1 MNSCVPCISDW
12 HAYVFR
18 KCKQW
23 RDTYMAWLLG
33 FQGPLYP
40 LFYEN
45 LKSDL
50 SNELLRIFKFLGIQ
64 LDPSVLACAVSNQEG
79 SFHRKARP
87 ILGQENQV
95 LKLKDLFTHEMIL
108 NITAATDELSQIL
121 QEKFQITWR
130 YELPS

>member
-1 MNSCVPCISDW
+1 MNSCVISISDW

-23 RDTYMAWLLG
+23 RDTYMAWLLEFKG
-33 FQGPLYP
+33 LLYP

-50 SNELLRIFKFLGIQ
+50 SNELLRIFNFLGIQ

-108 NITAATDELSQIL
+108 NITAATEELS
-121 QEKFQITWR
+121 
-130 YELPS
+130 